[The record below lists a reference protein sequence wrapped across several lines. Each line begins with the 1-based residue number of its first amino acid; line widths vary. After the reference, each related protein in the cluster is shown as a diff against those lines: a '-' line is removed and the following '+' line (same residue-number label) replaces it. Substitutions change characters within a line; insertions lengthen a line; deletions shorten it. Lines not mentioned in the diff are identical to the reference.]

1 MASTNLHG
9 MFDIQSVP
17 APTYQKGNGKPA
29 HVGVL
34 PDIELEPIRAGK
46 DSNASYFD
54 QPKTGTQTPKTPND
68 LEASCPPTPR
78 HDDAVG
84 LVQTWNNPSMN
95 KWRILCCCVIYF
107 GNGLN
112 DAGESSSIRYFN
124 LEDTNFHQ
132 SLVR

>member
-17 APTYQKGNGKPA
+17 APTYQKGNGKQP

-46 DSNASYFD
+46 DSNNASYFD

-78 HDDAVG
+78 NDDAVG
-84 LVQTWNNPSMN
+84 LVQTWNNPPMN

-112 DAGESSSIRYFN
+112 DAGESSSIQYSKS
-124 LEDTNFHQ
+124 EKY
-132 SLVR
+132 

>member
-1 MASTNLHG
+1 
-9 MFDIQSVP
+9 
-17 APTYQKGNGKPA
+17 
-29 HVGVL
+29 L

-112 DAGESSSIRYFN
+112 DAGESSSTKC
-124 LEDTNFHQ
+124 LQ
-132 SLVR
+132 SGY

>member
-1 MASTNLHG
+1 MASTSLHG

-17 APTYQKGNGKPA
+17 APTYQKGNGKQP

-68 LEASCPPTPR
+68 LEA
-78 HDDAVG
+78 
-84 LVQTWNNPSMN
+84 
-95 KWRILCCCVIYF
+95 RILCCCVIYF

-112 DAGESSSIRYFN
+112 DAGKSSS
-124 LEDTNFHQ
+124 
-132 SLVR
+132 VRCFKSEEC